1 MPPDWDI
8 EADVVV
14 VGFGAAGACA
24 ALEAAAAGCSVLI
37 LDRFGGGGATALSG
51 GVVYAGGGTPQQR
64 AAGVTDTPEAM
75 LGYLRTEV
83 GDAVPETTLREFCDG
98 SVAMLAWLE
107 GHGVPFEGSLCPDK
121 TSYPTNRHYL
131 YYSGSE
137 LSAAAS
143 ETAASETAASETAA
157 PGAAAPGAGTG
168 PPAPRGHRTR
178 GRGTS
183 GGLLYARLAA
193 AVRGAGARV
202 LTQTAARQLV
212 TDPGGRVTGV
222 ECLSL
227 RAAPAWVRL
236 AHRVLHRWS
245 VKPYLYVPKLGR
257 ILHRPVGWLEHR
269 YAQPLR
275 IGAARGVVLAAGGF
289 AASRPMMRAHAP
301 NARGGLPLATPGD
314 DGSGI
319 RLGTQAG
326 GATAFLDRVSV
337 WRFLSPPPA
346 LLAGVLVD
354 RAGQRVCDESRY
366 GAALGDAILRH
377 GGRAWLFVDRAT
389 RTQARR
395 QVRGSTLW
403 FQRLQ
408 AWYLLSLGAVRASTV
423 AAVAARVGVDP
434 DGLAATVAA
443 YNAASRDPAAS
454 DLAAPHPAT
463 SRPGSAPPGGARPGR
478 QARRRVPP
486 AGPAAVLPDR
496 RLGAP
501 PPVLSR
507 PGPHPRRPRR
517 RARLRPGPASRRAPG
532 GRPVRRGPHRGRP
545 VLTLLRQRPVPGRLR
560 LSPRRRAGRHA
571 TTAQEQDGVAYRPF
585 TWPASDAGTASWPTG
600 RTTPRCRRPRRSP

>member
-1 MPPDWDI
+1 VPPDWDV

-51 GVVYAGGGTPQQR
+51 GVVYAGGGTAQQR
-64 AAGVTDTPEAM
+64 AAGVTDTPGAM

-137 LSAAAS
+137 LSAAS
-143 ETAASETAASETAA
+143 TPE
-157 PGAAAPGAGTG
+157 AGTG

-193 AVRGAGARV
+193 AVRRAGVRV

-212 TDPGGRVTGV
+212 TDPGGRVAGV

-227 RAAPAWVRL
+227 RDAPAGARL
-236 AHRVLHRWS
+236 AHRVLHRCS
-245 VKPYLYVPKLGR
+245 ARPYLYVPKLGR
-257 ILHRPVGWLEHR
+257 VLHRPVAWLERR
-269 YAQPLR
+269 YARPLR

-289 AASRPMMRAHAP
+289 AANRAMMRAHAP

-366 GAALGDAILRH
+366 GAALGDAILRR
-377 GGRAWLFVDRAT
+377 GGRAWLLVDHAT
-389 RTQARR
+389 RARARR

-408 AWYLLSLGAVRASTV
+408 AWYLLSLGAVRAPAV
-423 AAVAARVGVDP
+423 AAVAARAGVDP
-434 DGLAATVAA
+434 DGLAGTVAA
-443 YNAASRDPAAS
+443 YNAASRDPAV
-454 DLAAPHPAT
+454 PGPA
-463 SRPGSAPPGGARPGR
+463 
-478 QARRRVPP
+478 VPDP
-486 AGPAAVLPDR
+486 AGKPAAVCRPQDQ
-496 RLGAP
+496 P
-501 PPVLSR
+501 PYYLIDVSV
-507 PGPHPRRPRR
+507 RPR
-517 RARLRPGPASRRAPG
+517 LFYPA
-532 GRPVRRGPHRGRP
+532 P
-545 VLTLLRQRPVPGRLR
+545 VLTLGGLAVAPGSGRVLRPDGRPVEGLYAAGRTAAGLCSR
-560 LSPRRRAGRHA
+560 SYVSGLSLADCVFTGRRAGHYAA
-571 TTAQEQDGVAYRPF
+571 TAPKDAVSCTAQPLEPIRPDL
-585 TWPASDAGTASWPTG
+585 A
-600 RTTPRCRRPRRSP
+600 

>member
-1 MPPDWDI
+1 VPPDWDV

-83 GDAVPETTLREFCDG
+83 GDAVPEATLREFCDG

-137 LSAAAS
+137 LSAASAP
-143 ETAASETAASETAA
+143 ETAASGTAASGTAA
-157 PGAAAPGAGTG
+157 SGAGTG

-212 TDPGGRVTGV
+212 TDPSGRVTGV

-227 RAAPAWVRL
+227 RDAPTGARL

-275 IGAARGVVLAAGGF
+275 IGAAHGVVLAAGGF
-289 AASRPMMRAHAP
+289 AASRAMMRAYAP

-326 GATAFLDRVSV
+326 AATAFLDRVSV

-366 GAALGDAILRH
+366 GAAIGDAILRH

-389 RTQARR
+389 RAQARR

-403 FQRLQ
+403 FQRPQ
-408 AWYLLSLGAVRASTV
+408 AWYLLSLGAVRAPTV
-423 AAVAARVGVDP
+423 AAVAARAGVDP
-434 DGLAATVAA
+434 DGLATTVAA

-454 DLAAPHPAT
+454 DLATPHPAT
-463 SRPGSAPPGGARPGR
+463 SDPAASHPA
-478 QARRRVPP
+478 VPDP
-486 AGPAAVLPDR
+486 AGKPAPVCRPQDQ
-496 RLGAP
+496 P
-501 PPVLSR
+501 PYYLIDVSV
-507 PGPHPRRPRR
+507 RPR
-517 RARLRPGPASRRAPG
+517 LFYPA
-532 GRPVRRGPHRGRP
+532 P
-545 VLTLLRQRPVPGRLR
+545 VLTLGGLVVAPGSGQVLRPDGRPVDGLYAAGRTAAGLCSR
-560 LSPRRRAGRHA
+560 SYVSGLSLADCVFSGRRAGRHA
-571 TTAQEQDGVAYRPF
+571 VTAQEQDGVAYRP
-585 TWPASDAGTASWPTG
+585 W
-600 RTTPRCRRPRRSP
+600 

>member
-1 MPPDWDI
+1 VPPDWDI

-51 GVVYAGGGTPQQR
+51 GVVYAGGGTAQQR

-137 LSAAAS
+137 LSAAPAS
-143 ETAASETAASETAA
+143 A
-157 PGAAAPGAGTG
+157 PQAAAPAAAPEAGSG

-212 TDPGGRVTGV
+212 TDPSGRVTGV

-227 RAAPAWVRL
+227 RDAPAGARL

-269 YAQPLR
+269 YARPLR
-275 IGAARGVVLAAGGF
+275 IGAARGVILAAGGF
-289 AASRPMMRAHAP
+289 AANRPMMRAHAP

-354 RAGQRVCDESRY
+354 CAGQRVCDESRY

-377 GGRAWLFVDRAT
+377 GGRAWLLVDRAT
-389 RTQARR
+389 RIEARG

-408 AWYLLSLGAVRASTV
+408 AWYLLSLGAVRAPTV
-423 AAVAARVGVDP
+423 AAVAARAGVHP

-443 YNAASRDPAAS
+443 YNAASRDPAVSEPAVP
-454 DLAAPHPAT
+454 DPPVPDPTGKPAT
-463 SRPGSAPPGGARPGR
+463 VCRPQDQSPYYLID
-478 QARRRVPP
+478 VS
-486 AGPAAVLPDR
+486 V
-496 RLGAP
+496 
-501 PPVLSR
+501 
-507 PGPHPRRPRR
+507 RPR
-517 RARLRPGPASRRAPG
+517 LFYPA
-532 GRPVRRGPHRGRP
+532 P
-545 VLTLLRQRPVPGRLR
+545 VLTLGGLVVAPGSGQVLRPDGRPVDGLYAAGRTAAGLCSR
-560 LSPRRRAGRHA
+560 SYVSGLSLADCVFSGRRAARHA
-571 TTAQEQDGVAYRPF
+571 ALPRAR
-585 TWPASDAGTASWPTG
+585 ASFAKP
-600 RTTPRCRRPRRSP
+600 

>member
-1 MPPDWDI
+1 LPDWDV

-14 VGFGAAGACA
+14 IGFGAAGACA

-64 AAGVTDTPEAM
+64 AAGVTDTPEAL

-137 LSAAAS
+137 LSAAA
-143 ETAASETAASETAA
+143 A
-157 PGAAAPGAGTG
+157 PAAAEVGAG
-168 PPAPRGHRTR
+168 PAPAPRGHRTR

-183 GGLLYARLAA
+183 GGLLYARLGA

-212 TDPGGRVTGV
+212 TDSGGRVTGV

-227 RAAPAWVRL
+227 RDAPAGARL

-245 VKPYLYVPKLGR
+245 AKPYLYVPKLGR
-257 ILHRPVGWLEHR
+257 VLHRPVAWLERR
-269 YAQPLR
+269 YARPLR
-275 IGAARGVVLAAGGF
+275 IGAACGVVLAAGGF
-289 AASRPMMRAHAP
+289 AASRAMMRAHAP

-377 GGRAWLFVDRAT
+377 GGRAWLLIDHAT
-389 RTQARR
+389 WATARR

-408 AWYLLSLGAVRASTV
+408 AWYLLSLGAVRAPAV
-423 AAVAARVGVDP
+423 AAVAARAGVDP

-443 YNAASRDPAAS
+443 YNAASRDPAVP
-454 DLAAPHPAT
+454 DPA
-463 SRPGSAPPGGARPGR
+463 
-478 QARRRVPP
+478 VP
-486 AGPAAVLPDR
+486 GPAAPDPAGKPAALCR
-496 RLGAP
+496 PQDQP
-501 PPVLSR
+501 PYYLIDVSV
-507 PGPHPRRPRR
+507 RPR
-517 RARLRPGPASRRAPG
+517 LFYPA
-532 GRPVRRGPHRGRP
+532 P
-545 VLTLLRQRPVPGRLR
+545 VLTLGGLVVAPGSGQVLRPDGCPVDGLYAAGRTAAGLCSR
-560 LSPRRRAGRHA
+560 SYVSGLSLADCVFSGRRAGRHA
-571 TTAQEQDGVAYRPF
+571 ATQTVTLR
-585 TWPASDAGTASWPTG
+585 
-600 RTTPRCRRPRRSP
+600 RT